1 MMIMMMVMAVQVTLL
16 QRVYFGC
23 EAALRERTTVYSRS
37 ARHISETPAGSLSR
51 SISLCSPNYTRLGD
65 QIVMLTIWFDYLF
78 LDSGEPT
85 DRQFNR
91 ACRHSN

>member
-37 ARHISETPAGSLSR
+37 ARHIRNAGRILISQHLPMLSKLYTAR
-51 SISLCSPNYTRLGD
+51 RPNCDANNL
-65 QIVMLTIWFDYLF
+65 V
-78 LDSGEPT
+78 
-85 DRQFNR
+85 
-91 ACRHSN
+91 